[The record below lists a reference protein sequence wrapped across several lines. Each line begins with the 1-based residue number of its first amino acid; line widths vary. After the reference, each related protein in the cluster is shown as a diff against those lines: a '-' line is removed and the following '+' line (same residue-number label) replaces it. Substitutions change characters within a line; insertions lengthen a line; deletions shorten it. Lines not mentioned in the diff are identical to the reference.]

1 LRRAGGE
8 GEGKVGERERREEGM
23 GDGGWGMG
31 DGGWGMVLM
40 IVCVER
46 TWGTMGVVAI
56 WAKRFGV
63 SVEETG

>member
-1 LRRAGGE
+1 MRRAGGE
-8 GEGKVGERERREEGM
+8 GEGKVGERERREE
-23 GDGGWGMG
+23 GMG